1 MIVSGLVLEA
11 VTGQDFDMMS
21 GDEKKF
27 MKKSIAENMIQSTHI
42 NGGFTNGPQFGTL
55 RHKPESL
62 TKQQICVDIP
72 TMAELKSAKNNPE
85 EKKANQIKQHIT
97 LKTMRS
103 IMDGTYQEWIEELTK
118 NEYPQPKM
126 DYEVMYNHEQFQYLD
141 LGNDFNLGE
150 KSFTLAS
157 LIRLRP
163 DQDLNANYTNR
174 GTRILSKRTDAGVGW
189 ELVAPSFYTGAVS
202 LYAGNENR
210 EPGHIDYGRSRL
222 PNNAWMCVG
231 VTVDRENFGK
241 DMAHVVPFVNGFS
254 DGPGMSMRLEGSLDN
269 DVPLTVGNHRDESG
283 EPVDGRRDFTLDG
296 APRFGQHFQGD
307 IGKVMFWDEAL
318 SHKEIRMMCRDNLA
332 KMGVK
337 TGNCPKGWE
346 EYDCK
351 CYKVVDHEL
360 KTFKEARQYCS
371 GEGGTLVMP
380 KTDQQQDFIE
390 ILMQQSHAETFWI
403 GLDDLETEKVHKW
416 ADGTLLDYKKGDYN
430 RYLKGQPDK
439 MYQTED
445 CVENIKS
452 RGGFYWNDENCAKVN
467 SFICEKSDTLPG
479 CVHSNGEVQEEID
492 HDELLAKLLSGEM
505 EAPHIGLK
513 SAKSNKKNKKKDKKS
528 AKAALKL
535 ALKEERKEERKEE
548 IAGLMTEAKMQMKKN
563 LRKNLKNQDFVAEL
577 VEPNINLKTNNEN
590 SKASNKPKGA
600 RHAWLSDFLENS
612 N

>member
-1 MIVSGLVLEA
+1 MLTGIRQAILSGLVIDA
-11 VTGQDFDMMS
+11 VTAQANGFEDMS

-42 NGGFTNGPQFGTL
+42 NGGFAPGPQFGTL

-85 EKKANQIKQHIT
+85 EEKANKIKQHIT
-97 LKTMRS
+97 LRTMRS

-118 NEYPQPKM
+118 NEYPQPKI
-126 DYEVMYNHEQFQYLD
+126 DYEVMYNHEQYQYLD
-141 LGNDFNLGE
+141 LGNDINLGD

-163 DQDLNANYTNR
+163 DADLAANYTNR

-202 LYAGNENR
+202 LYAGNEQR
-210 EPGHIDYGRSRL
+210 QPGHIDYGRSRL

-254 DGPGMSMRLEGSLDN
+254 DGPGMSMRIEGSLDN

-283 EPVDGRRDFTLDG
+283 EVVDGRRDFAMEG

-307 IGKVMFWDEAL
+307 IGKVMYWDEAL
-318 SHKEIRMMCRDNLA
+318 THKEIRMMCRDSLA
-332 KMGVK
+332 KIGVK
-337 TGNCPKGWE
+337 TGNCPKGYE

-351 CYKVVDHEL
+351 CYKVVDHDL
-360 KTFKEARQYCS
+360 KTFKEAQTYCAS
-371 GEGGTLVMP
+371 EGGTLAMP

-390 ILMQQSHAETFWI
+390 ILMQQSHSETFWI
-403 GLDDLETEKVHKW
+403 GLDDLEEEKVHRW
-416 ADGTLLDYKKGDYN
+416 ADGKLLDYKNGDYN
-430 RYLKGQPDK
+430 RYLKGHPDK

-467 SFICEKSDTLPG
+467 SFICQKTEQLAG
-479 CVHSNGEVQEEID
+479 CVASSGPVEDDGLMD

-505 EAPHIGLK
+505 NAPQIGLK
-513 SAKSNKKNKKKDKKS
+513 SAKSNKQSKKEKKQ
-528 AKAALKL
+528 
-535 ALKEERKEERKEE
+535 ERKEEKKAEKKAEKEAE
-548 IAGLMTEAKMQMKKN
+548 KALPDPKKELKAN
-563 LRKNLKNQDFVAEL
+563 LRKALKGKFVGPEITIKSGRVPKAPRQKRGRQA
-577 VEPNINLKTNNEN
+577 VAIEN
-590 SKASNKPKGA
+590 GYMHGK
-600 RHAWLSDFLENS
+600 
-612 N
+612 